1 MTEDLF
7 TPGWTSRHRLQYQ
20 TYDVTD
26 LLVPGT
32 NAIGVKLG
40 DGWLRGNLGF
50 IVARNTFGDRLGLL
64 LRLEI
69 RCADGSTQL
78 VTSNEHWTA
87 STGPIL
93 QSDLY
98 NGEVYDARLE
108 QEGWD
113 QPGFAGEW
121 QPVRLL
127 EPPAA
132 ALVAQIAPPVR
143 VVQERTTTLI
153 SRSPDGQVIYV
164 FG

>member
-1 MTEDLF
+1 MLSARLYVTSLGLYAATINGQPVTEDLF

-26 LLVPGT
+26 LLVPGA

-50 IVARNTFGDRLGLL
+50 IVARNTFGDHLGLL

-69 RCADGSTQL
+69 RYAGGSVQV
-78 VTSNEHWTA
+78 VTSDESWTA
-87 STGPIL
+87 ATGPIL

-108 QEGWD
+108 QDGWD
-113 QPGFAGEW
+113 QPGFSGETGS
-121 QPVRLL
+121 LC
-127 EPPAA
+127 A
-132 ALVAQIAPPVR
+132 
-143 VVQERTTTLI
+143 
-153 SRSPDGQVIYV
+153 
-164 FG
+164 